1 MNQEACQKFDQRLNE
16 IMDLRLD
23 PNADV
28 ELQAHALLC
37 DDCSELLGNFS
48 ELHTGL
54 SGPNKIPI
62 SLLKS
67 ESAESADVKNAWI
80 NAIIIGALATLLFI
94 GMNVGMNVEPD
105 SFQVASKPVEA
116 NTLDKEAEPKQ
127 SGLAMNDLGPSL
139 TLTLPASKAPQSA
152 SLSDVCTQIQN
163 NEAIRLSE
171 ELPGFRPLVSTLDHC
186 IEWLKV
192 SLDGLTG
199 EEIDANEAEDT
210 NDRLPSTDQGFLNRF
225 VAISV

>member
-1 MNQEACQKFDQRLNE
+1 MTTE
-16 IMDLRLD
+16 
-23 PNADV
+23 
-28 ELQAHALLC
+28 
-37 DDCSELLGNFS
+37 
-48 ELHTGL
+48 TT
-54 SGPNKIPI
+54 
-62 SLLKS
+62 
-67 ESAESADVKNAWI
+67 ESPDIKNAWI
-80 NAIIIGALATLLFI
+80 NAIIIGALATMLFI
-94 GMNVGMNVEPD
+94 GVNVSMNSESG
-105 SFQVASKPVEA
+105 SFQVASKTEQA
-116 NTLDKEAEPKQ
+116 NPLDKESDPKP
-127 SGLAMNDLGPSL
+127 GDFAMNDIDGPSFNVVIPSM
-139 TLTLPASKAPQSA
+139 PAPMSTQPA
-152 SLSDVCTQIQN
+152 SLSDVYTQLQN